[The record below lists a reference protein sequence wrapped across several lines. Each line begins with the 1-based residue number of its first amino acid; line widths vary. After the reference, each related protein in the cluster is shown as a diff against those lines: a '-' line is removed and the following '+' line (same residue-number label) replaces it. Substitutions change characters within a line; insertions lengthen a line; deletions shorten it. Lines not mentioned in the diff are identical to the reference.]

1 MTTDHSDRLEGMAR
15 LGVDEYA
22 GAIAPLASS
31 VDRRRESAIM
41 RRLVLGLR
49 GVVRSPASPGAAY
62 CPVGGYSQ
70 TLISS
75 P

>member
-1 MTTDHSDRLEGMAR
+1 MAR

-22 GAIAPLASS
+22 GAIAPLASG
-31 VDRRRESAIM
+31 RRSAPGERPIM